1 MGLDELVRC
10 IELIQGRIRTYE
22 AMLRERETRTR
33 MALIDPLLKA
43 LGWDVDDP
51 GMVTPEHKVSSG
63 WADYALLRPDGTPAA
78 TIEAKKFGTQLKDY
92 RDQMLK
98 YAITDGIKYAGLT
111 DGNNWELYDI
121 FQPVKLEEKRI
132 LEVSI
137 AGDPIHESALKL
149 LLLWRGNLKSGE
161 PVPANPPIIA
171 TPPVKP
177 VPPVAPSG
185 SNWVPLP
192 EYDPP
197 TGTPSPTAIW
207 FWDQEQHTVESWI
220 QIFIRVVEK
229 LYRDGCF
236 TVQDLPIGWTKTTS
250 CVHTEPVHPD
260 GKPFV
265 SHKKIAGTPLVVSS
279 HVSAGGV
286 RSHSK
291 KILRLFKKNP
301 ADVYLQKAK

>member
-10 IELIQGRIRTYE
+10 IELLQGRIQTYE
-22 AMLRERETRTR
+22 ATLRERETRTR

-43 LGWDVDDP
+43 LGWDIDDP
-51 GMVTPEHKVSSG
+51 GIVTPEHKVSSG

-137 AGDPIHESALKL
+137 ADAPAHANALKL
-149 LLLWRGNLKSGE
+149 LLLWRPNLTSSA
-161 PVPANPPIIA
+161 PVNAETPILVDPPR
-171 TPPVKP
+171 PPD
-177 VPPVAPSG
+177 PPTSEDDWFALS
-185 SNWVPLP
+185 

-197 TGTPSPTAIW
+197 TGTPSPSAVR
-207 FWDQEQHTVESWI
+207 FWDQEQHTVESWV

-301 ADVYLQKAK
+301 ADVYLQVAK